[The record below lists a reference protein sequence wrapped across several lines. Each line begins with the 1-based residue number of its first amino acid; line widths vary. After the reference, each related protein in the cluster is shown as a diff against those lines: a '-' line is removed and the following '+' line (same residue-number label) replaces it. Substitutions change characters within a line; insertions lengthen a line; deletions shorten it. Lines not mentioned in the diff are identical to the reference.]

1 MASVEGRFE
10 DYIVLPDGTRIGRL
24 DHVFKDAV
32 KVLEAQIVQE
42 RNDEIVI
49 RVVRADGY
57 AKRDEQFLIAQ
68 MIDRVGTQIRLG
80 FDYVDRI
87 ERSRSG
93 KLQFVISA
101 LPEGQ
106 ITSI

>member
-1 MASVEGRFE
+1 VSSVDGRFE

-32 KVLEAQIVQE
+32 KVYEAQIVQE
-42 RNDEIVI
+42 RRDELVI
-49 RVVRADGY
+49 RIVPADGY
-57 AKRDEQFLIAQ
+57 TKSDEQFLLTQ
-68 MIDRVGTQIRLG
+68 MVDRVGTKIRLR
-80 FDYVDRI
+80 FDYVKSV
-87 ERSRSG
+87 ERSPSG
-93 KLQFVISA
+93 KLQFVISG

>member
-1 MASVEGRFE
+1 VSSVEGRFE

>member
-1 MASVEGRFE
+1 
-10 DYIVLPDGTRIGRL
+10 
-24 DHVFKDAV
+24 
-32 KVLEAQIVQE
+32 VLEAQIVQE